1 MTKAQ
6 LNNIYY
12 LQVEL
17 EAMKERLKELNAD
30 IALAPKVYDGMPHSQ
45 TNTVKS
51 PTEDKA
57 IKLAELS
64 KKIEERIKEI
74 EAAKLEMEIMIADMT
89 DPILK
94 MAIFYHCINLC
105 SWNDTAAK
113 IGGNQTSEGLRKMY
127 SRFTQTL
134 EEDEK

>member
-1 MTKAQ
+1 MTKKQ

-17 EAMKERLKELNAD
+17 NAWQERLKELNAD
-30 IALAPKVYDGMPHSQ
+30 IALSPKVYDGMPHSQ
-45 TNTVKS
+45 TNTIKS

-57 IKLAELS
+57 IKMAELS
-64 KKIEERIKEI
+64 RKIAERIKEI
-74 EAAKLEMEIMIADMT
+74 EQAKLDMELLIADMD

-94 MAIFYHCINLC
+94 LAIFYHCINLY

-113 IGGNQTSEGLRKMY
+113 IGGAQTPESVRKMY

-134 EEDEK
+134 EEGE

>member
-1 MTKAQ
+1 MTKNQ

-17 EAMKERLKELNAD
+17 NAWQERLKELNAD

-45 TNTVKS
+45 TNTITS
-51 PTEDKA
+51 PTEEKA
-57 IKLAELS
+57 IKMAELS
-64 KKIEERIKEI
+64 TKIAERIKEI
-74 EAAKLEMEIMIADMT
+74 EQAKLDMELLIADMD

-94 MAIFYHCINLC
+94 LAIFYHCINLD

-113 IGGNQTSEGLRKMY
+113 IGGTQTPESVRKMY

-134 EEDEK
+134 EEGE

>member
-1 MTKAQ
+1 MTRHQ
-6 LNNIYY
+6 LSNIYY
-12 LQVEL
+12 LTKEL
-17 EAMKERLKELNAD
+17 EAWKERLKELNAD

-57 IKLAELS
+57 IKMAELS
-64 KKIEERIKEI
+64 KKIEERIEEI
-74 EAAKLEMEIMIADMT
+74 QHAKLEMELTISELT

-94 MAIFYHCINLC
+94 LAIFYHCINLY

-113 IGGNQTSEGLRKMY
+113 IGGNQTAEGVRKMY
-127 SRFTQTL
+127 SRVLQTL
-134 EEDEK
+134 EEGA

>member
-17 EAMKERLKELNAD
+17 EAMKERLRELNAD

>member
-17 EAMKERLKELNAD
+17 EAMKERLRELNAD

-74 EAAKLEMEIMIADMT
+74 EAAKVEMEIMIADMT

>member
-74 EAAKLEMEIMIADMT
+74 EAAKVEMEIMIADMT

>member
-1 MTKAQ
+1 M
-6 LNNIYY
+6 
-12 LQVEL
+12 
-17 EAMKERLKELNAD
+17 KELNAD

-57 IKLAELS
+57 IKMAELS
-64 KKIEERIKEI
+64 KKIEERIEEI
-74 EAAKLEMEIMIADMT
+74 QHAKLEMELTISELT

-94 MAIFYHCINLC
+94 LAIFYHCINLY

-113 IGGNQTSEGLRKMY
+113 IGGNQTAEGVRKMY
-127 SRFTQTL
+127 SRFLQTL
-134 EEDEK
+134 EEGA

>member
-17 EAMKERLKELNAD
+17 EAWKERLKELNAD